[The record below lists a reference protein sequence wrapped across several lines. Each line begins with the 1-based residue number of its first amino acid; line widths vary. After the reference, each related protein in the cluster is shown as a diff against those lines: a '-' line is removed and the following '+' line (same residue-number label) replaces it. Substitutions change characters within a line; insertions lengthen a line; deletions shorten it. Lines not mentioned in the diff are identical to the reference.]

1 MTHDGEDFVLF
12 HSLWQL
18 NASQTQTLEGL
29 IELTQST
36 PFMKSMTWT
45 LQYKKEGVAG
55 QGSLG
60 CPKIEST

>member
-1 MTHDGEDFVLF
+1 MTHDWGEYCP
-12 HSLWQL
+12 LW
-18 NASQTQTLEGL
+18 GL
-29 IELTQST
+29 IALTQST
-36 PFMKSMTWT
+36 PFMESMTWT